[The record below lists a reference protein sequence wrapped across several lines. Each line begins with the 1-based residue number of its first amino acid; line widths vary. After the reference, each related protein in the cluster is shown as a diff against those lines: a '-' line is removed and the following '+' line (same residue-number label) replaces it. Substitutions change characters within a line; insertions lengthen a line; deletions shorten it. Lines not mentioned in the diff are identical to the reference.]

1 MTNEITSEN
10 ASQFSCKCCAFQCSK
25 ESEWTRHISTPKHK
39 IRTNTNENT
48 PKNAKDYACNLCA
61 FQCSKEGDWT
71 RHLAT
76 SKHTIRTNAPKT
88 SQKTPQNATEY
99 ACNCGKKYKHAS
111 SLWNHQQKC
120 KPTSHP
126 IKDASNNYIVDKDLV
141 MLLIKENSELKNMMI
156 TTQNQMMEVIKTGTH
171 NTTHTN
177 SHNKTFNLQFF
188 LNETCKN
195 AMNIMD
201 FVDSLKLQLNDLERM
216 GEIGFVNGMSNIIIK
231 NLKSMDVTER
241 PVHCTD
247 QKREVIYVKDEGKWD
262 KEEETKPKLRKA
274 IKHIAHK
281 NAKLIGEFKTKYPDY
296 NTCASKI
303 STQYNTM
310 VIEAMGGIG
319 SNDLCNENKI
329 IKRISKEIMVEKETI
344 L

>member
-1 MTNEITSEN
+1 MLTG
-10 ASQFSCKCCAFQCSK
+10 
-25 ESEWTRHISTPKHK
+25 KHK
-39 IRTNTNENT
+39 
-48 PKNAKDYACNLCA
+48 K
-61 FQCSKEGDWT
+61 

-76 SKHTIRTNAPKT
+76 FSNDLVPKSSAPYVCEKCNKNYCDKSGLWRHTKKCTSTLTTTDAP
-88 SQKTPQNATEY
+88 NFV
-99 ACNCGKKYKHAS
+99 
-111 SLWNHQQKC
+111 
-120 KPTSHP
+120 
-126 IKDASNNYIVDKDLV
+126 IDKELV
-141 MLLIKENSELKNMMI
+141 MLLIKENSELKNMMMEEHKS
-156 TTQNQMMEVIKTGTH
+156 TQQLMLEVIKTGTH
-171 NTTHTN
+171 NTNNINNTNTN

-231 NLKSMDVTER
+231 NLQSMDVTER

-247 QKREVIYVKDEGKWD
+247 QKREVIYVKDDGKWD
-262 KEEETKPKLRKA
+262 KEEEAKPKLRKA

-281 NAKLIGEFKTKYPDY
+281 NAKLISEFKTKYPDY

-319 SNDLCNENKI
+319 SNDLSNENKI
-329 IKRISKEIMVEKETI
+329 IKRISKEIMVEKD
-344 L
+344 

>member
-1 MTNEITSEN
+1 
-10 ASQFSCKCCAFQCSK
+10 
-25 ESEWTRHISTPKHK
+25 
-39 IRTNTNENT
+39 
-48 PKNAKDYACNLCA
+48 
-61 FQCSKEGDWT
+61 
-71 RHLAT
+71 
-76 SKHTIRTNAPKT
+76 
-88 SQKTPQNATEY
+88 
-99 ACNCGKKYKHAS
+99 
-111 SLWNHQQKC
+111 
-120 KPTSHP
+120 
-126 IKDASNNYIVDKDLV
+126 
-141 MLLIKENSELKNMMI
+141 MLLIKENSELKNMMMEAQNQMMN
-156 TTQNQMMEVIKTGTH
+156 TQNQMMEVIKTGTH
-171 NTTHTN
+171 NTTNNTHTN

-262 KEEETKPKLRKA
+262 KEEDTKPKLRKA

>member
-1 MTNEITSEN
+1 MEQTQKNSKPYRCELCDFNTSN
-10 ASQFSCKCCAFQCSK
+10 
-25 ESEWTRHISTPKHK
+25 STGY
-39 IRTNTNENT
+39 
-48 PKNAKDYACNLCA
+48 D
-61 FQCSKEGDWT
+61 
-71 RHLAT
+71 RHLST
-76 SKHTIRTNAPKT
+76 RKHQTRTGSTNFA
-88 SQKTPQNATEY
+88 QKNSEQFI
-99 ACNCGKKYKHAS
+99 CNTCNKCYKARN
-111 SLWNHQQKC
+111 SLWYHQQKC
-120 KPTSHP
+120 YPP
-126 IKDASNNYIVDKDLV
+126 IVANTDASNNFVIDKELV
-141 MLLIKENSELKNMMI
+141 MSILKQNSDIIKENSELKHMMM
-156 TTQNQMMEVIKTGTH
+156 TAQNQMMEVIKNGTH
-171 NTTHTN
+171 NTTTTTN

-231 NLKSMDVTER
+231 NLQSLDVTER

-281 NAKLIGEFKTKYPDY
+281 NAKLIGEFKEKHPDY
-296 NTCASKI
+296 CKSAAKI

-329 IKRISKEIMVEKETI
+329 IKRISKEIMVEKETP
-344 L
+344 

>member
-1 MTNEITSEN
+1 MEKTQKNSKTYHCELCDFNTSN
-10 ASQFSCKCCAFQCSK
+10 S
-25 ESEWTRHISTPKHK
+25 TGYDRHLLTIKHK
-39 IRTNTNENT
+39 NRTCSTNFAQKSSKQFICNT
-48 PKNAKDYACNLCA
+48 CNKC
-61 FQCSKEGDWT
+61 
-71 RHLAT
+71 
-76 SKHTIRTNAPKT
+76 
-88 SQKTPQNATEY
+88 
-99 ACNCGKKYKHAS
+99 YKARN
-111 SLWNHQQKC
+111 SLWYHQQKC
-120 KPTSHP
+120 APA

-141 MLLIKENSELKNMMI
+141 MLLIKENSELKNMM
-156 TTQNQMMEVIKTGTH
+156 MEVIKTGTH
-171 NTTHTN
+171 NTTNTN

-231 NLKSMDVTER
+231 NLQGMDVTER

-281 NAKLIGEFKTKYPDY
+281 NAKLIGEFKEKYPDY
-296 NTCASKI
+296 KTCASKI

-310 VIEAMGGIG
+310 VIEAMGGLG
-319 SNDLCNENKI
+319 SNDSTNENKI
-329 IKRISKEIMVEKETI
+329 IKRISKEIFVEKE
-344 L
+344 

>member
-1 MTNEITSEN
+1 MTNEK
-10 ASQFSCKCCAFQCSK
+10 ASFCPTNYICILCDFNCSK
-25 ESEWTRHISTPKHK
+25 PR
-39 IRTNTNENT
+39 
-48 PKNAKDYACNLCA
+48 
-61 FQCSKEGDWT
+61 DWS

-76 SKHTIRTNAPKT
+76 SKHKIRTTTNEKPSKSPST
-88 SQKTPQNATEY
+88 YSCK
-99 ACNCGKKYKHAS
+99 CGKKYKHAS

-120 KPTSHP
+120 QTTPHP
-126 IKDASNNYIVDKDLV
+126 IVDASNNFVIDKELV
-141 MLLIKENSELKNMMI
+141 MLMIKENSELKNMMLEEHKSTQQMML
-156 TTQNQMMEVIKTGTH
+156 TTQNQIMEVLKTGTH
-171 NTTHTN
+171 NTTTTNTN

-231 NLKSMDVTER
+231 NLQSMDVTER

-247 QKREVIYVKDEGKWD
+247 HKREVIYVKDADKWD
-262 KEEETKPKLRKA
+262 KEDDSKPKLRKA

-281 NAKLIGEFKTKYPDY
+281 NAKLIGEFKTKHPDY
-296 NTCASKI
+296 CKSASKI

-319 SNDLCNENKI
+319 SNDSCNENKI
-329 IKRISKEIMVEKETI
+329 IKRISKEIMVDKE
-344 L
+344 

>member
-1 MTNEITSEN
+1 MENKPEN
-10 ASQFSCKCCAFQCSK
+10 ANSYECNVCDFKCSK
-25 ESEWTRHISTPKHK
+25 KHNYDTHLTTAKHK
-39 IRTNTNENT
+39 NRTNSNEFK
-48 PKNAKDYACNLCA
+48 PKNATQFICN
-61 FQCSKEGDWT
+61 T
-71 RHLAT
+71 
-76 SKHTIRTNAPKT
+76 
-88 SQKTPQNATEY
+88 
-99 ACNCGKKYKHAS
+99 CNKCYKARN
-111 SLWNHQQKC
+111 SLWYHQQKC
-120 KPTSHP
+120 THP
-126 IKDASNNYIVDKDLV
+126 IKDASNNYVVDKDLV
-141 MLLIKENSELKNMMI
+141 MLLIKENSELKNMMM

-171 NTTHTN
+171 NTTNTHTN

-231 NLKSMDVTER
+231 NLQSMDVTER

-262 KEEETKPKLRKA
+262 KEEEAQPKLRKA
-274 IKHIAHK
+274 LKHSAHK
-281 NAKLIGEFKTKYPDY
+281 NAKLISEFKIKHPDY
-296 NTCASKI
+296 CKSAAKI

-329 IKRISKEIMVEKETI
+329 IKRISKEIMVDKSCE
-344 L
+344 

>member
-1 MTNEITSEN
+1 
-10 ASQFSCKCCAFQCSK
+10 
-25 ESEWTRHISTPKHK
+25 
-39 IRTNTNENT
+39 
-48 PKNAKDYACNLCA
+48 
-61 FQCSKEGDWT
+61 
-71 RHLAT
+71 
-76 SKHTIRTNAPKT
+76 
-88 SQKTPQNATEY
+88 
-99 ACNCGKKYKHAS
+99 
-111 SLWNHQQKC
+111 
-120 KPTSHP
+120 
-126 IKDASNNYIVDKDLV
+126 
-141 MLLIKENSELKNMMI
+141 MLLIKENSELKNMMLEEHK
-156 TTQNQMMEVIKTGTH
+156 TTQQMMLEVIKTGTH
-171 NTTHTN
+171 NTTNNNTNTN

-231 NLKSMDVTER
+231 NLQNMDVTER

-262 KEEETKPKLRKA
+262 KEDDAKPKLRKA

-281 NAKLIGEFKTKYPDY
+281 NAKLIGEFKVKHPDY
-296 NTCASKI
+296 CKSASAI

-319 SNDLCNENKI
+319 SNDSCNENKI
-329 IKRISKEIMVEKETI
+329 IKRISKEVMVEKE
-344 L
+344 

>member
-1 MTNEITSEN
+1 
-10 ASQFSCKCCAFQCSK
+10 
-25 ESEWTRHISTPKHK
+25 
-39 IRTNTNENT
+39 
-48 PKNAKDYACNLCA
+48 
-61 FQCSKEGDWT
+61 
-71 RHLAT
+71 
-76 SKHTIRTNAPKT
+76 
-88 SQKTPQNATEY
+88 
-99 ACNCGKKYKHAS
+99 
-111 SLWNHQQKC
+111 
-120 KPTSHP
+120 
-126 IKDASNNYIVDKDLV
+126 
-141 MLLIKENSELKNMMI
+141 MLLIKENSELKNMM
-156 TTQNQMMEVIKTGTH
+156 MEVIKTGTH
-171 NTTHTN
+171 NNTTNNTNTHTN

-231 NLKSMDVTER
+231 NLQGMDVTER

-281 NAKLIGEFKTKYPDY
+281 NAKLIGEFKEKHPDY
-296 NTCASKI
+296 KTCASKI

-319 SNDLCNENKI
+319 CVDVINENKI
-329 IKRISKEIMVEKETI
+329 IKRISKEIMVEKESP
-344 L
+344 

>member
-1 MTNEITSEN
+1 MLTV
-10 ASQFSCKCCAFQCSK
+10 
-25 ESEWTRHISTPKHK
+25 KHQK
-39 IRTNTNENT
+39 
-48 PKNAKDYACNLCA
+48 
-61 FQCSKEGDWT
+61 

-76 SKHTIRTNAPKT
+76 FSNDLVPKSSAPYVCEKCNKNYCDKSGLWRHTK
-88 SQKTPQNATEY
+88 KCTP
-99 ACNCGKKYKHAS
+99 
-111 SLWNHQQKC
+111 
-120 KPTSHP
+120 P
-126 IKDASNNYIVDKDLV
+126 IKTTDASNNFVIDKELV
-141 MLLIKENSELKNMMI
+141 MLLIKENSELKNMMMEEHK
-156 TTQNQMMEVIKTGTH
+156 TTQQMMLEVIKTGTH
-171 NTTHTN
+171 NTTNNNTNTN

-231 NLKSMDVTER
+231 NLQNMDVSER

-262 KEEETKPKLRKA
+262 KEDDSKPKLRKA

-281 NAKLIGEFKTKYPDY
+281 NAKLIGEFKVKHPDY
-296 NTCASKI
+296 CKSAAKI

-310 VIEAMGGIG
+310 VIEAMGGLG

-329 IKRISKEIMVEKETI
+329 IKRISKEIMVEKE
-344 L
+344 

>member
-1 MTNEITSEN
+1 MEKTQKN
-10 ASQFSCKCCAFQCSK
+10 SK
-25 ESEWTRHISTPKHK
+25 TYHCELCDFVTCNSTGYDRHILTRKHQT
-39 IRTNTNENT
+39 RTGLTNFAQ
-48 PKNAKDYACNLCA
+48 KNSEQFICNACNKC
-61 FQCSKEGDWT
+61 
-71 RHLAT
+71 
-76 SKHTIRTNAPKT
+76 
-88 SQKTPQNATEY
+88 
-99 ACNCGKKYKHAS
+99 YKARN
-111 SLWNHQQKC
+111 SLWYHQQKC
-120 KPTSHP
+120 KPTSQP

-171 NTTHTN
+171 NNTTNTTHTN

-319 SNDLCNENKI
+319 TNDLCNENKI
-329 IKRISKEIMVEKETI
+329 IKRISKEIMVEKETP
-344 L
+344 